1 VDAATLGKLL
11 CFPDLVPNLE
21 KHNKDANYKMYRDKN
36 FNYIL
41 ASGFVR
47 ELFQGGEHSGE

>member
-11 CFPDLVPNLE
+11 CFPDLVLNLE
-21 KHNKDANYKMYRDKN
+21 NHNRDANYKMYRDKN

-41 ASGFVR
+41 ESGFVR